1 MTGLFD
7 LTVEQL
13 EKLKSEAPAFWAKM
27 DGDVQEYLNGIIDGE
42 ERIEDIQNQISEQL
56 TQTTF
61 DSVFDSFV
69 DTLMDMGSSAKDFS
83 DSFSGY
89 MQRAVLTTM
98 VGNKFTEDL
107 QTWYDA
113 FAQANKDQGGITKEE
128 MEALRKQYDAIAGSA
143 LAERDKLAEIFGW
156 TKEDTDS
163 STDNYEDFIGSMQSS
178 LTSLD
183 VTAKDVSDNIY
194 DYFRQAMINALY
206 EKEYKSKME
215 ELYKTF
221 EGLSKDGLS
230 ESDMAQLGSQ
240 IDQYIEQ
247 MMKGV
252 EDVNSLFA
260 DKLKNAEDLQSFV
273 DSVKSAMSSVEATAE
288 DVTDNIFEYI
298 RQQMVDKMFTDS
310 FQPQIEELYK
320 KVQEAMSDGDI
331 TGTEKD
337 ALRNEAE
344 KLANDITAAKDILSD
359 TLGITESNLKKELEE
374 EFKSFSD
381 GILSSLY
388 DTEVTAETVAKNI
401 SDSMRKEL
409 IEAMYLEQYEPR
421 IKAIWEK
428 WKEYSEDGLVTD
440 EERTNIKNDID
451 G

>member
-1 MTGLFD
+1 
-7 LTVEQL
+7 
-13 EKLKSEAPAFWAKM
+13 
-27 DGDVQEYLNGIIDGE
+27 
-42 ERIEDIQNQISEQL
+42 
-56 TQTTF
+56 
-61 DSVFDSFV
+61 
-69 DTLMDMGSSAKDFS
+69 
-83 DSFSGY
+83 
-89 MQRAVLTTM
+89 
-98 VGNKFTEDL
+98 
-107 QTWYDA
+107 
-113 FAQANKDQGGITKEE
+113 

-143 LAERDKLAEIFGW
+143 IAERDKLAEIFGW

-163 STDNYEDFIGSMQSS
+163 STDNYEDFICSMQSS

-260 DKLKNAEDLQSFV
+260 DKLKDAEDLQSFV

-310 FQPQIEELYK
+310 FQPQIEEFYK

-331 TGTEKD
+331 TGAEKD
-337 ALRNEAE
+337 AFKKTKRRSWLTTLRP
-344 KLANDITAAKDILSD
+344 L
-359 TLGITESNLKKELEE
+359 
-374 EFKSFSD
+374 
-381 GILSSLY
+381 
-388 DTEVTAETVAKNI
+388 
-401 SDSMRKEL
+401 
-409 IEAMYLEQYEPR
+409 R
-421 IKAIWEK
+421 IF
-428 WKEYSEDGLVTD
+428 
-440 EERTNIKNDID
+440 
-451 G
+451 